1 MKLDIRKQA
10 IPADV
15 LISYLSKSVYLLLKE
30 LNEQI
35 FLWLIGVLFTGKDKP
50 VASEGEEPVLTASG
64 EVRKGR
70 DLAEST
76 FRKHFHGLKAI
87 HVHFQREGKYQVHCT
102 NPYRHDNLRINCR
115 NSSPS
120 SLIQK
125 VLRGKPLSRS
135 CCKGKLYVI
144 HQLKCIIIM

>member
-1 MKLDIRKQA
+1 MAYR
-10 IPADV
+10 
-15 LISYLSKSVYLLLKE
+15 ST
-30 LNEQI
+30 
-35 FLWLIGVLFTGKDKP
+35 FTGKDKP

>member
-50 VASEGEEPVLTASG
+50 VASEGKEPVLTASG

-70 DLAEST
+70 GLAEST

-125 VLRGKPLSRS
+125 VSVTRETP
-135 CCKGKLYVI
+135 V
-144 HQLKCIIIM
+144 